1 MFIVSLFLIVI
12 GMSFI
17 LKILAALFYGCI
29 WLLLRRQ
36 DCCDVHLVSNRQMV
50 RRRLFY
56 CLLLIYFHRVLIF
69 YHH

>member
-1 MFIVSLFLIVI
+1 MLFIVGLLLIVV

-17 LKILAALFYGCI
+17 LKTLAALFYGCI

-50 RRRLFY
+50 RRRLM
-56 CLLLIYFHRVLIF
+56 IYYHHVLIL